1 MQKDQTFE
9 VACVGKHWLL
19 LGGILPTEA
28 VRVGQRWLSSTGHV
42 VEVTDINDGWV
53 TYVGDKQP
61 VHTKDNFSFQ
71 CKYSLIL

>member
-1 MQKDQTFE
+1 MQTDQTFE
-9 VACVGKHWLL
+9 VACVGSHWLL
-19 LGGILPTEA
+19 LGGILPKGA

-42 VEVTDINDGWV
+42 VEVTNIDDDWV
-53 TYVGDKQP
+53 TYVGNKQP